1 MNRSIID
8 VLEKIIGCLQWYIDE
23 DDVNV
28 NDPENSYWIT
38 GQERAIYA
46 MANVHPLLEDIK
58 QALVDAGRYRWIKDQ
73 KSLTLTTEYQYSAPW
88 TNVETGYQ
96 YHPSHRLAVNG
107 MGINGIEHLDDV
119 IDLAMTY
126 YPLKTEVT
134 Q

>member
-1 MNRSIID
+1 MTDHQRI
-8 VLEKIIGCLQWYIDE
+8 LEA
-23 DDVNV
+23 V
-28 NDPENSYWIT
+28 
-38 GQERAIYA
+38 
-46 MANVHPLLEDIK
+46 K
-58 QALVDAGRYRWIKDQ
+58 QALIDAGRYRWIKNQ
-73 KSLTLTTEYQYSAPW
+73 KNLDLMTECQLGAPW

-126 YPLKTEVT
+126 YPLKAEVT